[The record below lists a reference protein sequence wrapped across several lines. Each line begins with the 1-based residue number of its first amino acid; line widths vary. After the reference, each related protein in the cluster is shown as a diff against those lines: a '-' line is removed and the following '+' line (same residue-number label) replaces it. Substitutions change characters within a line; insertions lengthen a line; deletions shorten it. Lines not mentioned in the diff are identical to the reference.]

1 MSDDMALQQFRI
13 NTMNQNSGGG
23 LETGAS
29 SGSSFMDINGFLS
42 ELRPPS
48 PENMQRKIQPAFKS
62 LVSLLEAT
70 KGAASQM
77 GLSSLGLFGPQMQL
91 PHGFIASS
99 AKIPGGIISPGK
111 GGH

>member
-1 MSDDMALQQFRI
+1 MADDIALQQFRI
-13 NTMNQNSGGG
+13 NMMNQTGGG
-23 LETGAS
+23 LETGAA

-48 PENMQRKIQPAFKS
+48 PENMQRKVQPAFKS
-62 LVSLLEAT
+62 LVSLLEAS
-70 KGAASQM
+70 KGFASQV
-77 GLSSLGLFGPQMQL
+77 SPQVLGLLGPQLQI

-99 AKIPGGIISPGK
+99 AKVPSMISPSR

>member
-1 MSDDMALQQFRI
+1 MADDIAQQQFM
-13 NTMNQNSGGG
+13 MNMLRGGGGG
-23 LETGAS
+23 LETGAA
-29 SGSSFMDINGFLS
+29 SGSSFMEINGFLS

-77 GLSSLGLFGPQMQL
+77 GLSSLGFLGPQMQI

-99 AKIPGGIISPGK
+99 AKIPGGMVSPGK